1 MTPIISI
8 NINELKEFLL
18 RFALNRPVFILAPD
32 ENGNNLPL
40 WFLTEI
46 TKELPK
52 LMMRLEKTNEK
63 K

>member
-1 MTPIISI
+1 
-8 NINELKEFLL
+8 LKELT
-18 RFALNRPVFILAPD
+18 RIDNEYAQHILSPD
-32 ENGNNLPL
+32 ENGNNLPI

-52 LMMRLEKTNEK
+52 LMMRLEKNEK